1 MNVNRLTVQSRE
13 NAGFTLIELV
23 IGMLVFAIA
32 MTFFVS
38 MIVPQATRS
47 IDPIFQVRATEL
59 GQSLLNEISGKSF
72 DENSSRNS
80 SERCGE
86 ASAPACTLPGALGPD
101 GEGRSAY
108 NDVDDFHGLDERD
121 GNILSATGGTMGI
134 NGRNL
139 YQGFRATVSV
149 FYDADLN
156 GINDNAVGLAKL
168 ITVSVTT
175 PNNEDIVFSTYRYNY

>member
-1 MNVNRLTVQSRE
+1 
-13 NAGFTLIELV
+13 
-23 IGMLVFAIA
+23 
-32 MTFFVS
+32 
-38 MIVPQATRS
+38 
-47 IDPIFQVRATEL
+47 
-59 GQSLLNEISGKSF
+59 
-72 DENSSRNS
+72 
-80 SERCGE
+80 
-86 ASAPACTLPGALGPD
+86 
-101 GEGRSAY
+101 
-108 NDVDDFHGLDERD
+108 
-121 GNILSATGGTMGI
+121 MGI